1 MRRRR
6 LADKGVIPDLGSGL
20 SPSGGFFSTP
30 GESKGGSATGGG
42 WSEVAKKA
50 TSSGNN
56 GAGGDG
62 SRGESFMVV
71 KGKRKGKK

>member
-1 MRRRR
+1 MRRRK

-20 SPSGGFFSTP
+20 GATGGFSTP
-30 GESKGGSATGGG
+30 GESKGASGAGGG

-50 TSSGNN
+50 SSANN
-56 GAGGDG
+56 SAGGDG